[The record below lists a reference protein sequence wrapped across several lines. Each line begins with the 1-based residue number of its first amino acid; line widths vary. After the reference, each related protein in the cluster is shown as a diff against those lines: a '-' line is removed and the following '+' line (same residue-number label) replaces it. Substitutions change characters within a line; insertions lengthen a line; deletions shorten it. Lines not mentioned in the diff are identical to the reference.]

1 MDNILCI
8 EKVLS
13 WERLLRLVP
22 ERDLRLAAALKP
34 ASRREE
40 FLMWRSIVY
49 RRLPDAEIAYNA
61 VGAPV
66 VCNYPLHIGVSHCP
80 GYVAVCFSD
89 RPMCR
94 RYRAACPRFRSGGS
108 PLCFC
113 RRAAVVRQSAVVAGP
128 LVRQG
133 DALQI
138 FGAAEPRSAPG
149 FTDRAFRS
157 GRRPDDG
164 SYLRGIRIGNRTS
177 EGGGASCSLYLG
189 VIMLAGVIR
198 FGTFGV
204 SVVL

>member
-49 RRLPDAEIAYNA
+49 PSSADAEIAYNA

-89 RPMCR
+89 RPC
-94 RYRAACPRFRSGGS
+94 AVDIE
-108 PLCFC
+108 PLARDFG
-113 RRAAVVRQSAVVAGP
+113 RAAVRFASAEERQLSDSP
-128 LVRQG
+128 LLLP
-133 DALQI
+133 ALWC
-138 FGAAEPRSAPG
+138 AKE
-149 FTDRAFRS
+149 TLYKYS
-157 GRRPDDG
+157 GRRNLDLLRDLRIERFDPDEGRMTG

>member
-89 RPMCR
+89 RPCAVDIEPLAR
-94 RYRAACPRFRSGGS
+94 DFGRAAV

-113 RRAAVVRQSAVVAGP
+113 RRAAVVRQSAVVAG
-128 LVRQG
+128 LWC
-133 DALQI
+133 AKETLYKY
-138 FGAAEPRSAPG
+138 
-149 FTDRAFRS
+149 S
-157 GRRPDDG
+157 GRRNLDLLRDLRIERFDPDEG
-164 SYLRGIRIGNRTS
+164 RMTGRICGESALEIGLRR
-177 EGGGASCSLYLG
+177 EEEL
-189 VIMLAGVIR
+189 LAAYILV
-198 FGTFGV
+198 
-204 SVVL
+204 

>member
-40 FLMWRSIVY
+40 FLMWRSIVC

-89 RPMCR
+89 RPCAVDIEPLAR
-94 RYRAACPRFRSGGS
+94 DFGRAAARFASAEERQLSDS
-108 PLCFC
+108 PLLL
-113 RRAAVVRQSAVVAGP
+113 P
-128 LVRQG
+128 
-133 DALQI
+133 ALWC
-138 FGAAEPRSAPG
+138 AKE
-149 FTDRAFRS
+149 TLYKYS
-157 GRRPDDG
+157 GRRNLDLLRDLRIERFDPDEG
-164 SYLRGIRIGNRTS
+164 RMTGRICGESALEIGLRR
-177 EGGGASCSLYLG
+177 EEEL
-189 VIMLAGVIR
+189 LAAYILV
-198 FGTFGV
+198 
-204 SVVL
+204 

>member
-89 RPMCR
+89 RPC
-94 RYRAACPRFRSGGS
+94 AVDIE
-108 PLCFC
+108 PLARDFG
-113 RRAAVVRQSAVVAGP
+113 RAAVRFASAEERQLSDSP
-128 LVRQG
+128 LLLP
-133 DALQI
+133 ALWCAKETLYKYSGRRNLDLLRDLRI
-138 FGAAEPRSAPG
+138 ER
-149 FTDRAFRS
+149 FRS

>member
-34 ASRREE
+34 VSRREE

-89 RPMCR
+89 RPC
-94 RYRAACPRFRSGGS
+94 AVDIE
-108 PLCFC
+108 PLARDFG
-113 RRAAVVRQSAVVAGP
+113 RAAVRFASAEERQLSDSP
-128 LVRQG
+128 LLLP
-133 DALQI
+133 ALWC
-138 FGAAEPRSAPG
+138 AKE
-149 FTDRAFRS
+149 TLYKYS
-157 GRRPDDG
+157 GRRKLDL
-164 SYLRGIRIGNRTS
+164 LRDLRIERFDPN
-177 EGGGASCSLYLG
+177 EGRMTGRICGESALEIGLRREEEL
-189 VIMLAGVIR
+189 LAAYILV
-198 FGTFGV
+198 
-204 SVVL
+204 

>member
-89 RPMCR
+89 RPC
-94 RYRAACPRFRSGGS
+94 AVDIE
-108 PLCFC
+108 PLARDFG
-113 RRAAVVRQSAVVAGP
+113 RAAVRFASAEERQLSDSPLLLPALWCAKETLYKLARRRGLDLLRDLAIERIDFAAGEVVG
-128 LVRQG
+128 RIRG
-133 DALQI
+133 
-138 FGAAEPRSAPG
+138 GEPIPMRLE
-149 FTDRAFRS
+149 
-157 GRRPDDG
+157 
-164 SYLRGIRIGNRTS
+164 LR
-177 EGGGASCSLYLG
+177 EGL
-189 VIMLAGVIR
+189 I
-198 FGTFGV
+198 
-204 SVVL
+204 VVHTL

>member
-89 RPMCR
+89 RPC
-94 RYRAACPRFRSGGS
+94 AVDIE
-108 PLCFC
+108 PLARDFG
-113 RRAAVVRQSAVVAGP
+113 RAAVRFASAEERQLSDSP
-128 LVRQG
+128 LLLP
-133 DALQI
+133 ALWC
-138 FGAAEPRSAPG
+138 AKE
-149 FTDRAFRS
+149 TLYKYS
-157 GRRPDDG
+157 GRRNLDLLRDLRIERFDPDDDG